1 MRFERP
7 VSPPPC
13 KNNTLFILS
22 SNQIFAAVFSQHRF
36 HLIQAF
42 DSGAHLHLITRARC
56 FDIHNLATKIQL
68 HLSLFL
74 GDNGLDDGRGLLW
87 GDVDLP

>member
-1 MRFERP
+1 MAVRMRFERP

-42 DSGAHLHLITRARC
+42 DSGAHLHLITRACC
-56 FDIHNLATKIQL
+56 FDVTVRSPRSAGVRYDQI
-68 HLSLFL
+68 LSS
-74 GDNGLDDGRGLLW
+74 
-87 GDVDLP
+87 